1 MLAAGDRTGSLVRI
15 ESDDLTRPEVHA
27 LLAEHLAE
35 MFELSPPDKVFALDL
50 ERLRAPDVAFWTV
63 WEDDLLLACGALKA
77 VSPTE
82 GEVKSMR
89 TPKARRRRGA
99 ARAVLAHIIGVARER
114 GYRTLSLE
122 TGSNPA
128 FLPAQQLYRGF
139 GFDACG
145 PFGSYRADPNSVF
158 MSLRLASEAT

>member
-35 MFELSPPDKVFALDL
+35 MFELSPPDKVSALDL

-99 ARAVLAHIIGVARER
+99 AR
-114 GYRTLSLE
+114 
-122 TGSNPA
+122 
-128 FLPAQQLYRGF
+128 GF